1 MSPGSC
7 LVTHVIIAVISQH
20 INMVT
25 RASRSYWA
33 IMVTMLLV
41 HNTMAAVRIKRQV
54 ESFSGVGEAEEKQD
68 DLLVS
73 ATNFIDELEENL
85 LIALDSLIEN
95 QEAQDRVLLEDV
107 QVIVKVN
114 LF

>member
-1 MSPGSC
+1 
-7 LVTHVIIAVISQH
+7 
-20 INMVT
+20 MVL
-25 RASRSYWA
+25 
-33 IMVTMLLV
+33 MLLV
-41 HNTMAAVRIKRQV
+41 HNTMAAVRIRRQV
-54 ESFSGVGEAEEKQD
+54 LESFSGLGEAEEKQDD

-107 QVIVKVN
+107 QVK
-114 LF
+114 

>member
-1 MSPGSC
+1 
-7 LVTHVIIAVISQH
+7 
-20 INMVT
+20 MVLM
-25 RASRSYWA
+25 
-33 IMVTMLLV
+33 ILV
-41 HNTMAAVRIKRQV
+41 HHTMAAVRIRRQV
-54 ESFSGVGEAEEKQD
+54 ESFSGLGEAAEEKQD

-85 LIALDSLIEN
+85 LVALDSLIED

-114 LF
+114 FCQ